1 MNSASESNQKVKVK
15 GESENVRR
23 HVARDDR
30 DERPVENENEEPAS
44 DSRDRDRDRATETA
58 DSADI

>member
-30 DERPVENENEEPAS
+30 DERPVENENEEP
-44 DSRDRDRDRATETA
+44 DSRDRDRATETA

>member
-30 DERPVENENEEPAS
+30 DERPVENENEEP